1 MWRFAVLAVC
11 VALTGCFPAGRRGAE
26 SVPAI
31 YDLGLSPVPL
41 LAERSVGLALEVH
54 APPWLDAVGI
64 DYRLAYR
71 DAAQR
76 HEYAHARWVGPPA
89 QLIQQRLRQSLS
101 LSGQGQTRASCSIR
115 LEISE
120 FGQIFATPES
130 SKGLLLGR
138 AYWLDRSRHPV
149 AELNLEIEKPA
160 PTPDSSGGIKAL
172 QATVDQL
179 SLDLLAWEKRLRQ
192 SGKISGCS
200 S

>member
-1 MWRFAVLAVC
+1 MRRFAVLAVC
-11 VALTGCFPAGRRGAE
+11 FLLSACFPAGRRGTE

-31 YDLGLSPVPL
+31 YDLGLSPAILV
-41 LAERSVGLALEVH
+41 AERPVGLALEVH

-76 HEYAHARWVGPPA
+76 HEYAHARWAGPPA
-89 QLIQQRLRQSLS
+89 QLIQQRLRQSLA
-101 LSGQGQTRASCSIR
+101 LSGQGQARASCFIR

-138 AYWLDRSRHPV
+138 AYWLDRSRRPI

-179 SLDLLAWEKRLRQ
+179 SIDLLSWEKRLRQ